1 MATQDSDEAFAECDQ
16 CFDAFEKLAAMMIEG
31 GFCPSVVAAGAAK
44 LWMEIVVDVYPDPN
58 ERRELATKIIEN
70 LEVGRH

>member
-1 MATQDSDEAFAECDQ
+1 MPMPDDVLAEATEC
-16 CFDAFEKLAAMMIEG
+16 FEAFEKLAEAMIES

-58 ERRELATKIIEN
+58 ERRELAAKIIEN
-70 LEVGRH
+70 LEVGRN